1 MDKVLLGT
9 LMLLLA
15 TLAVFILL
23 VFFAA
28 VFQSP

>member
-1 MDKVLLGT
+1 MDKVLIGA
-9 LMLLLA
+9 LMGLLA

>member
-1 MDKVLLGT
+1 MAKLLLGT
-9 LMLLLA
+9 LMALLA
-15 TLAVFILL
+15 TLGVFILL

>member
-28 VFQSP
+28 IFQSP

>member
-1 MDKVLLGT
+1 MDKVLIGALMGLVVVLGT
-9 LMLLLA
+9 
-15 TLAVFILL
+15 FILM